1 MRRPHSRRA
10 RFEMVPLSNRREV
23 WAGLNAVGHTRAI
36 TVLMGKEEENPIRF
50 ELVSSNGT
58 LSSRCA
64 VLDCIGTALP

>member
-1 MRRPHSRRA
+1 MRRPHSRKS
-10 RFEMVPLSNRREV
+10 RFESVSLSNRRAT